1 MIATI
6 LTLTSL
12 RFLWS
17 QVKPF
22 FRGKIL
28 YTPDTP
34 ATRCRYYQHLINI
47 VLISSYP
54 MHCNAIKHSTGRRL
68 VGAVD
73 SSYFRPVESLQ
84 AALRHWEE
92 TYSEQVAGFVLN
104 RWAFFLSR
112 RLRKQTGM
120 DGKWLDKW
128 VMMKLENISTLMHIV
143 CQGSTRPPLLLCIVK
158 QHRRRYLDHPRQ

>member
-1 MIATI
+1 MYMYTISNLRTLIGQMGNIVFSLIIWFRDARNSNSNWTMIWHYFLNCQLNIDHHRDLSRHIHHQWWFITTI

-17 QVKPF
+17 QMKPF

-34 ATRCRYYQHLINI
+34 ATRCQHHLINI
-47 VLISSYP
+47 VLITCYP
-54 MHCNAIKHSTGRRL
+54 MHCNAIKLSTGRRL

-73 SSYFRPVESLQ
+73 SSYFRPVETLQ

-104 RWAFFLSR
+104 
-112 RLRKQTGM
+112 K
-120 DGKWLDKW
+120 
-128 VMMKLENISTLMHIV
+128 
-143 CQGSTRPPLLLCIVK
+143 
-158 QHRRRYLDHPRQ
+158 

>member
-1 MIATI
+1 MIWHYFLTCTCQLYIDHHCMILDTIFIITTI
-6 LTLTSL
+6 LTLTTL

-84 AALRHWEE
+84 TALRQWEE

-104 RWAFFLSR
+104 RWGFFLGR
-112 RLRKQTGM
+112 RRHQQIGM
-120 DGKWLDKW
+120 DDKYW
-128 VMMKLENISTLMHIV
+128 MNGWWSHLNTISTL
-143 CQGSTRPPLLLCIVK
+143 T
-158 QHRRRYLDHPRQ
+158 YFF

>member
-1 MIATI
+1 MIWRYKDAKLDTYPPNFTCKLNMTTSVILAAKFIITII
-6 LTLTSL
+6 LTLTTL

-34 ATRCRYYQHLINI
+34 ATRCQYRHLINI
-47 VLISSYP
+47 VLIYSHP
-54 MHCNAIKHSTGRRL
+54 MHCNAIKRFTGRRL

-73 SSYFRPVESLQ
+73 SSYFRPVETLQ
-84 AALRHWEE
+84 AALRQWEE

-104 RWAFFLSR
+104 RWGFFLGQKHC
-112 RLRKQTGM
+112 KQIGM
-120 DGKWLDKW
+120 DDKWLNER
-128 VMMKLENISTLMHIV
+128 VMMR
-143 CQGSTRPPLLLCIVK
+143 G
-158 QHRRRYLDHPRQ
+158 